1 MKFDKTIV
9 ILGPTASGK
18 TGVAIEIAKE
28 IERLYHENR
37 TKNSEKNVRSTK
49 KCRTKFDNKIVRNL
63 SDKTYDLPKGAE
75 IISADSRAIYKY
87 MNIGTAKPSLEEQNG
102 VPHFGLD
109 LVEPGE
115 RFTVAD
121 WKEYTEEKI
130 KEIRSRGKIP
140 IIAGGTGLY
149 IDALVYGYSF
159 EAGAKESQIDRERVS
174 DDYLLVGIEWS
185 SEELR
190 KRITQR
196 AELMF
201 SPELE
206 QETRFLVEK
215 YGWGSQAMKSNI
227 YQFEW
232 AYLQGEYDLAR
243 AKELF
248 IYDDWHL
255 AKRQLTW
262 FKRNPAIRWLPLAE
276 VKQYVIKYIQDE
288 QRR

>member
-28 IERLYHENR
+28 IERLYHENC
-37 TKNSEKNVRSTK
+37 TKNSEENVRNIK
-49 KCRTKFDNKIVRNL
+49 KCCTKFDNKIVRNL
-63 SDKTYDLPKGAE
+63 SDKSYDLPKGAE

-87 MNIGTAKPSLEEQNG
+87 MDIGTAKPGAEEQDG
-102 VPHFGLD
+102 VPHWGLD
-109 LVEPGE
+109 LVEPGG

-121 WKEYTEEKI
+121 WKNYAEQKI
-130 KEIRSRGKIP
+130 AEIKARGKVP

-159 EAGAKESQIDRERVS
+159 KEGAKESQVDREQVREGF
-174 DDYLLVGIEWS
+174 LLVGIEWS
-185 SEELR
+185 PEELR
-190 KRITQR
+190 KRITKR
-196 AELMF
+196 ADLMF

-206 QETRFLVEK
+206 KETRFLVSK

-232 AYLQGEYDLAR
+232 AYLQGEYDLER

-248 IYDDWHL
+248 VFDDWHL

-262 FKRNPAIRWLPLAE
+262 FKRNSQIRWLPLDK
-276 VKQYVIKYIQDE
+276 VKDFVVKYIQDE